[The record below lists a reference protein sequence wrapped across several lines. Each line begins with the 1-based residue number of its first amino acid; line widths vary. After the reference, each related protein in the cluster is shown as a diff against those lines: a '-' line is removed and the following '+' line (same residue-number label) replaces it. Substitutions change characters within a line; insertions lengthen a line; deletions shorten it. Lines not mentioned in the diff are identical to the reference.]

1 MIKDTFGPAGSDHR
15 LVHCHILDGL
25 LIGFRQSKVGLLGT
39 HFCDIVVTIGMLA
52 AMVNVL
58 LMNTV
63 RVAAVYTNSQEFVL
77 KKRYIKLEIMQRYQ
91 DIISTL
97 K

>member
-1 MIKDTFGPAGSDHR
+1 
-15 LVHCHILDGL
+15 
-25 LIGFRQSKVGLLGT
+25 
-39 HFCDIVVTIGMLA
+39 VTIGMLA